1 MNRKSWEK
9 IFKDPGADY
18 RSKPFW
24 SWNGKMEEKE
34 LFRQLDILK
43 EMGFGGAFMHSR
55 VGLATEYLG
64 DEWMRI
70 VEKCLEYGKKIDFD
84 LWIYDED
91 RWPSGSAGGIVT
103 QKKENRSH
111 RLQLHILKASE
122 GDAFLKENQEKMIAA
137 YQCILEGHEYREL
150 AVYEGG
156 EPEEGKNI
164 LAITL
169 EESEL
174 NDNYNGATYLDTMKA
189 SAVDDYLASTH
200 DKYHKELSKDALER
214 VRGVFTDE
222 PHRGAFLCDF
232 SEGNQKSIP
241 YTDELF
247 SAFKERYGYD
257 LKEHLPEIF
266 LREQGKTFS
275 GVTLD
280 YLELV

>member
-1 MNRKSWEK
+1 
-9 IFKDPGADY
+9 
-18 RSKPFW
+18 
-24 SWNGKMEEKE
+24 
-34 LFRQLDILK
+34 
-43 EMGFGGAFMHSR
+43 MHSR

-150 AVYEGG
+150 TVYEGG

-280 YLELV
+280 YLELVQDFFLKNFLKCHIYPLLFHILLLHMVIYISRYSADIF

>member
-34 LFRQLDILK
+34 LFRQPRYFK
-43 EMGFGGAFMHSR
+43 RNGGIR
-55 VGLATEYLG
+55 ELLCIRELAWLPKYLG

-156 EPEEGKNI
+156 EPEEEKNI

-222 PHRGAFLCDF
+222 PTGGFPVR
-232 SEGNQKSIP
+232 
-241 YTDELF
+241 
-247 SAFKERYGYD
+247 
-257 LKEHLPEIF
+257 F
-266 LREQGKTFS
+266 LRGKS
-275 GVTLD
+275 EIHTLHG
-280 YLELV
+280 

>member
-1 MNRKSWEK
+1 MRQGEKGGILAASYSCNENYKWGNNSGGKHEQKKLEK

-24 SWNGKMEEKE
+24 SWNGKMDEKE

-150 AVYEGG
+150 TVYEGG

-200 DKYHKELSKDALER
+200 DKYHKELSKDAA
-214 VRGVFTDE
+214 
-222 PHRGAFLCDF
+222 GARQRSIHGRTPQRQHFL
-232 SEGNQKSIP
+232 
-241 YTDELF
+241 
-247 SAFKERYGYD
+247 
-257 LKEHLPEIF
+257 
-266 LREQGKTFS
+266 
-275 GVTLD
+275 
-280 YLELV
+280 

>member
-156 EPEEGKNI
+156 EPEEG
-164 LAITL
+164 
-169 EESEL
+169 
-174 NDNYNGATYLDTMKA
+174 
-189 SAVDDYLASTH
+189 
-200 DKYHKELSKDALER
+200 
-214 VRGVFTDE
+214 
-222 PHRGAFLCDF
+222 
-232 SEGNQKSIP
+232 
-241 YTDELF
+241 
-247 SAFKERYGYD
+247 
-257 LKEHLPEIF
+257 
-266 LREQGKTFS
+266 
-275 GVTLD
+275 
-280 YLELV
+280 